1 MAGQQFDQEPRA
13 SSGQSSVNSW
23 DPMPSAVPGPD
34 YLGPVPLINMSL
46 TPQDIVRSHDR
57 TRRQRL
63 VRILALGV
71 GSLSLILLPSVFLP
85 TFDGISFVALLFAL
99 VGSVLAYLFNRWH
112 QVTLAG
118 YLLLGGATLGI
129 AWVIA
134 ARAVQQGLT
143 TTDLRLY
150 DFFVPLLVVSGVVAG
165 RRTPIALGA
174 ITCCFTAF
182 SLLLLPHSADLQLYW
197 DGRDTHTLGS
207 VYDVIAIP
215 LVIQGLTA
223 VASWLGADGVRRS
236 LLSATRADELALAN
250 AYISRQANELE
261 RQQRQLHDGIVHMQG
276 VHTAFARGNFG
287 ARAEIR
293 DFQLQPLALSLN
305 VLLSH
310 MERLLREQGQRIRIE
325 TSAHELAAA
334 LRYMRAGSAYVSPP
348 YTGTAF
354 DEVLIEVFACYQ
366 EGIFRR
372 SSS

>member
-1 MAGQQFDQEPRA
+1 M
-13 SSGQSSVNSW
+13 
-23 DPMPSAVPGPD
+23 
-34 YLGPVPLINMSL
+34 
-46 TPQDIVRSHDR
+46 
-57 TRRQRL
+57 
-63 VRILALGV
+63 LALGV

-85 TFDGISFVALLFAL
+85 TFDGISCVALLIAL
-99 VGSVLAYLFNRWH
+99 VGSASAYLVNRWQH
-112 QVTLAG
+112 VTEAG
-118 YLLLGGATLGI
+118 YLLLAGGTLGI

-134 ARAVQQGLT
+134 ARAIQQGLT

-150 DFFVPLLVVSGVVAG
+150 DFFVLPIVISGVVAG

-174 ITCCFTAF
+174 ITCCFTAL
-182 SLLLLPHSADLQLYW
+182 SLLLVPHSADLQLYW
-197 DGRDTHTLGS
+197 DGRDPHTLGS

-223 VASWLGADGVRRS
+223 VAAWLGSDGVHRS

-250 AYISRQANELE
+250 AYISKQANELE

-305 VLLSH
+305 VLLAH

-325 TSAHELAAA
+325 ASAHELAAA
-334 LRYMRAGSAYVSPP
+334 LRQMRAGSAYVSPP

-354 DEVLIEVFACYQ
+354 DEVLLEVFACYQ
-366 EGIFRR
+366 DGAFRR